1 MYEDV
6 EIIFK
11 IAGIGLIVTFVSIL
25 LKKADREDIAQAVA
39 ITGVI
44 IVFLM
49 VISLVSTLFS
59 EIKEILLCRF

>member
-44 IVFLM
+44 IVLLM